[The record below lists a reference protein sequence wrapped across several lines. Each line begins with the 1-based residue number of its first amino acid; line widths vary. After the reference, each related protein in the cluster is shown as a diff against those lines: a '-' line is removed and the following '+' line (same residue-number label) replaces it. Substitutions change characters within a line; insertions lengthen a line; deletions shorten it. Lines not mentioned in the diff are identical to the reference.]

1 MTRLIV
7 ITFAALGWCFY
18 VMSGGPDFEPRGLR
32 AEKIEKPVHIASAST
47 TTVTPA
53 RAEELVTTVV
63 IRTPPVQTE
72 PNPALEEVVEFVT
85 DDATLASFSGISVF
99 EDQGA
104 NFTLASLEDGVAGLR
119 QITDDPQ
126 VEIAETPAFPEPEKD
141 IREISGTRVNMRDG
155 PGTIYPIIGKAT
167 IGQQVEVL
175 SESGTG
181 WLRLRVLPQQQ
192 VGWISA
198 SLVRKIKN

>member
-32 AEKIEKPVHIASAST
+32 AEQPVRIASAPNPS
-47 TTVTPA
+47 VAPA
-53 RAEELVTTVV
+53 RAEELVTNVAA
-63 IRTPPVQTE
+63 RTPTVRVQPE
-72 PNPALEEVVEFVT
+72 SVVEEVVEFVA
-85 DDATLASFSGISVF
+85 DDATLESFSTLSVF
-99 EDQGA
+99 EDQSA
-104 NFTLASLEDGVAGLR
+104 NITLASLEDGVAGLT
-119 QITDDPQ
+119 QITDEVQEDM
-126 VEIAETPAFPEPEKD
+126 AEAPALPEPEKD

-192 VGWISA
+192 VGWVSA
-198 SLVRKIKN
+198 SLVRKTSN

>member
-18 VMSGGPDFEPRGLR
+18 VMSGGPDFEPRGQR
-32 AEKIEKPVHIASAST
+32 SEQPVRVATAPKPA
-47 TTVTPA
+47 TVNK
-53 RAEELVTTVV
+53 AEELVTNVAAVTTTA
-63 IRTPPVQTE
+63 RVQPEPATE
-72 PNPALEEVVEFVT
+72 EIVQIVPEPTSLQS
-85 DDATLASFSGISVF
+85 LSGISVF
-99 EDQGA
+99 DDQSA
-104 NFTLASLEDGVAGLR
+104 NITLASLEDGVAGLR
-119 QITDDPQ
+119 QITEDVTQ
-126 VEIAETPAFPEPEKD
+126 EAVETEVIPEPEKD

-167 IGQQVEVL
+167 MGQKVEVL

-181 WLRLRVLPQQQ
+181 WLRLRVLPAQQ

-198 SLVRKIKN
+198 SLVRKTAN

>member
-7 ITFAALGWCFY
+7 MTFAALGWCFY

-32 AEKIEKPVHIASAST
+32 ADQPVRVASAPNLA
-47 TTVTPA
+47 VAPA
-53 RAEELVTTVV
+53 RAEELVTNVAARVPTVRIQPETVV
-63 IRTPPVQTE
+63 D
-72 PNPALEEVVEFVT
+72 EVVEFVA
-85 DDATLASFSGISVF
+85 DDATLESFSSLTVF
-99 EDQGA
+99 DDQSA
-104 NFTLASLEDGVAGLR
+104 NITLASLEDGVVGL
-119 QITDDPQ
+119 TQ
-126 VEIAETPAFPEPEKD
+126 VTNEVQSDVVETPATPEPEKD
-141 IREISGTRVNMRDG
+141 MREISGTRVNMRDG

-192 VGWISA
+192 VGWVSA
-198 SLVRKIKN
+198 SLVRKTSN